1 MQYGKDDVSIVIRDY
16 KNIPGYR
23 YEVCG
28 FVNGVQMF
36 SELANDPITA
46 GRFASKM
53 EAFFKYYDKE
63 K

>member
-1 MQYGKDDVSIVIRDY
+1 MQYGKDDVSIVIRDE
-16 KNIPGYR
+16 KSIPGYR

-28 FVNGVQMF
+28 YVNGAKMF

-46 GRFASKM
+46 GWFAVKM

>member
-1 MQYGKDDVSIVIRDY
+1 MQYGKDDVSIVIRDEKY
-16 KNIPGYR
+16 IPGYR

-36 SELANDPITA
+36 SEFAADPITA
-46 GRFASKM
+46 GEFAAKM
-53 EAFFKYYDKE
+53 ETFFKYYDKE

>member
-1 MQYGKDDVSIVIRDY
+1 MQYDKDDFSVVIRDY

-36 SELANDPITA
+36 SELAADPITA
-46 GRFASKM
+46 GGFAAKM
-53 EAFFKYYDKE
+53 EAFFKYYSKE

>member
-1 MQYGKDDVSIVIRDY
+1 MQYVKDDTSVVIRDY

-36 SELANDPITA
+36 SELADNPIIA
-46 GRFASKM
+46 GEFAAKM
-53 EAFFKYYDKE
+53 ESFFKYYDKE